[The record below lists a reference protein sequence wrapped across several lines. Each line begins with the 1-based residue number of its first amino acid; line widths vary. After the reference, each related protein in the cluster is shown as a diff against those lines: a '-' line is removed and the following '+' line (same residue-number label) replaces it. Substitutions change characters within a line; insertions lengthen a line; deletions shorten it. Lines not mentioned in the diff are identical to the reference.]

1 MKKTPYRYYLPLLG
15 LIAIGF
21 MPGCESTQGPVNA
34 PKVSTLGPEP
44 KEVIPAPQPKTAAY
58 RGKEAFQAAEYDPGI
73 SANYPNARR
82 VRLGVGEVV
91 EVYRGRANPLDGETQ
106 MAFYLPPE
114 AQSVVQLLT
123 EVRGFDRYYF
133 LRGVSRGET
142 VGGVVERRW
151 LDASG
156 FRPRTPT
163 DEGRIQAAVRGE
175 PFLILVQ

>member
-1 MKKTPYRYYLPLLG
+1 MKTPLRLFMPLLG
-15 LIAIGF
+15 LAALWAL
-21 MPGCESTQGPVNA
+21 PGCESTQGPINA
-34 PKVSTLGPEP
+34 PHVSTLGAEP
-44 KEVIPAPQPKTAAY
+44 KEVIPAPQPKTTAY
-58 RGKEAFQAAEYDPGI
+58 QGKEAFQAAQYDPGI
-73 SANYPNARR
+73 AANYPNARR
-82 VRLGVGEVV
+82 VRLGVGEVM
-91 EVYRGRANPLDGETQ
+91 EVYRGRANPLDGQVQ

-151 LDASG
+151 LDETG
-156 FRPRTPT
+156 FRPRSPT
-163 DEGRIQAAVRGE
+163 DEGRMQAALRAE